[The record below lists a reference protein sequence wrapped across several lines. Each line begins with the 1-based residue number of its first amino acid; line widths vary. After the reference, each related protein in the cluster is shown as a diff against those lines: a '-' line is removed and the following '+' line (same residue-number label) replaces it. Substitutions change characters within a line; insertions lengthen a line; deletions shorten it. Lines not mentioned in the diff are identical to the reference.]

1 MTFSYVFAC
10 FIGIILAFLLKRIF
24 FQTITSCQVAGSALT
39 AKNSCCTKSHRLLCL
54 FLRKRDVLV
63 QNTLKTH
70 PYLKNLLCDCARGS
84 SVHPPHNGAL
94 PHIDIG
100 GESTVPIKQPFA

>member
-1 MTFSYVFAC
+1 MFGPS
-10 FIGIILAFLLKRIF
+10 
-24 FQTITSCQVAGSALT
+24 
-39 AKNSCCTKSHRLLCL
+39 KNSCCTKSHRLLCL

-94 PHIDIG
+94 PFSCVVFNKIKDSLCSFFEKELEVRVPSLISNHIHWNK
-100 GESTVPIKQPFA
+100 VRR